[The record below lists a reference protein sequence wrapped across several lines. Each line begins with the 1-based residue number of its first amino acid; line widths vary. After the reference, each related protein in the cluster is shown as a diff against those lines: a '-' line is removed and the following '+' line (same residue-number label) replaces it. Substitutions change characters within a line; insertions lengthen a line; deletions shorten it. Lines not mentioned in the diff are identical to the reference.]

1 MSIYRKTFV
10 KAKIGNELPD
20 RANCLVSSGHRGD
33 PVELWSGKFEETS
46 VTLFARACIQK
57 KTATPFPSEEHSRLC
72 LRSTA

>member
-1 MSIYRKTFV
+1 MNFLIVLTAWS
-10 KAKIGNELPD
+10 
-20 RANCLVSSGHRGD
+20 LVGIEET